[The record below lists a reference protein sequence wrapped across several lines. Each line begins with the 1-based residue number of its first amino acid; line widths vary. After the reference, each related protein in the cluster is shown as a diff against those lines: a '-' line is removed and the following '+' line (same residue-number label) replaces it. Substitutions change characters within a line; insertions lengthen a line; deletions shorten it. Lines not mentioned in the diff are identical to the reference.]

1 MLSMYDL
8 TVALECTRVRLE
20 IWLFLGRI
28 RDKGILFAG
37 DFLNLNG
44 ATREADGNGLQFIEY
59 AFSSQ
64 S

>member
-1 MLSMYDL
+1 VRSTPSSVFAKKCGVTQIYKLKDVI
-8 TVALECTRVRLE
+8 VA
-20 IWLFLGRI
+20 
-28 RDKGILFAG
+28 GILFAG